1 MKNVKLLFTLFS
13 LISLSTISS
22 SNAHIFKV
30 KRWSKAGAQ
39 EIVTMHDYHYSFG
52 KENQVGAEQRNDIVD
67 AAKQHNATVIAED
80 MLISKKRLTENPSK
94 YHTQNVVLSADAV
107 SKVAPTKTP
116 LYGLVSACDHAG
128 IKGINA
134 EFRQAKRAS
143 FDGFISAKDAI
154 NVSLSVK
161 EEIKNYNDGKEFNSF
176 YKDFLNRYEKEIFN
190 PCKSML
196 AAAEKK
202 SGTFR
207 DIIDDVPYTV
217 PAQKVFD
224 YLSDYISNP
233 LAPEPDERM
242 AKQAVIDLY
251 DMELLDMRIMHEFA
265 QADKNKPVFICAGYK
280 HIENIEPLLQ
290 DLGYKPT
297 QEVVKD
303 EFFMDGMEPTAVD
316 IKLAFG
322 TPVQVDKPSAIKSI
336 DIKAIQQIP
345 TIQPFGNYL
354 VV

>member
-13 LISLSTISS
+13 LISLSISS

-30 KRWSKAGAQ
+30 KRWSKPGAQ
-39 EIVTMHDYHYSFG
+39 ELVTMHDYHYSFG
-52 KENQVGAEQRNDIVD
+52 KENQIGAEQRNDIVN
-67 AAKQHNATVIAED
+67 AAKQRNATVIAED
-80 MLISKKRLTENPSK
+80 MLISKKRLTENPQA

-107 SKVAPTKTP
+107 AKIAPTKTP

-154 NVSLSVK
+154 GVSINVK
-161 EEIKNYNDGKEFNSF
+161 DEIKNYNDGKEFNTF
-176 YKDFLNRYEKEIFN
+176 YKEFLSRYEKEIFN

-196 AAAEKK
+196 TVAEKQP
-202 SGTFR
+202 GTFR
-207 DIIDDVPYTV
+207 DIIDAVPYTV

-251 DMELLDMRIMHEFA
+251 DMELLDMRMMHEFA

-280 HIENIEPLLQ
+280 HLENIEPLLKE
-290 DLGYKPT
+290 LGYTTT

-303 EFFMDGMEPTAVD
+303 EFFMDGMEPPAVD
-316 IKLAFG
+316 VKLAFND
-322 TPVQVDKPSAIKSI
+322 VVEHNKPQAIESI
-336 DIKAIQQIP
+336 DFKEIKRIR
-345 TIQPFGNYL
+345 TNQPFGNYM